1 MKGLPAIRETGS
13 IPGSGRY
20 PGEGNGNPTPVFL
33 PEESHGWRSLAGY
46 NPWGREKSDRSLT
59 RKSYGSLSIF
69 FMNVDVWA
77 PPLS

>member
-1 MKGLPAIRETGS
+1 MKGLPAIRETGFNPWVRK
-13 IPGSGRY
+13 ILWRRKWQ
-20 PGEGNGNPTPVFL
+20 PTPVFL

-46 NPWGREKSDRSLT
+46 NPWGHEKSDTSLT

>member
-1 MKGLPAIRETGS
+1 MKGLPAIRETGFNPWVRK
-13 IPGSGRY
+13 ILWRRKWQ
-20 PGEGNGNPTPVFL
+20 PTPVFL

-46 NPWGREKSDRSLT
+46 NPWGREKSDTSLT